1 VFCSIPSAILPT
13 ARNSRNVELSQNDGD
28 FVGALDCDG
37 DNDDARESSRSGVF
51 RSGATEARGVFGKM
65 PRWRHGMQ
73 QSMYLAISNQRARVE

>member
-37 DNDDARESSRSGVF
+37 DNDDARESSRSGVSEAE
-51 RSGATEARGVFGKM
+51 RLRLGACLVKCPMATWHATIDVSRNLK
-65 PRWRHGMQ
+65 
-73 QSMYLAISNQRARVE
+73 QRARVE